1 MIRDRKL
8 PRDLERLMQADL
20 SKWITE
26 TPTRDDYMGLAREM
40 WMAGRASKIA
50 SEQVAPEAN
59 HEASR
64 CSD

>member
-20 SKWITE
+20 SKWIDG
-26 TPTRDDYMGLAREM
+26 TPSREDYMSLAREM

-50 SEQVAPEAN
+50 ADQVAKEAN

>member
-8 PRDLERLMQADL
+8 PRELEKLMQADL
-20 SKWITE
+20 SKWIAQTDS
-26 TPTRDDYMGLAREM
+26 RDDYMGLAREM

-50 SEQVAPEAN
+50 SDQVAPEAN
-59 HEASR
+59 HEAAR

>member
-8 PRDLERLMQADL
+8 PHDLERLFQADL
-20 SKWITE
+20 SKWIDG

-40 WMAGRASKIA
+40 WRLGRASKISA
-50 SEQVAPEAN
+50 DQVAPEAN
-59 HEASR
+59 HEATR

>member
-8 PRDLERLMQADL
+8 PRELERLFQADL

-40 WMAGRASKIA
+40 WMSGRQSKMSGA
-50 SEQVAPEAN
+50 QAAPEAN
-59 HEASR
+59 HEAAR